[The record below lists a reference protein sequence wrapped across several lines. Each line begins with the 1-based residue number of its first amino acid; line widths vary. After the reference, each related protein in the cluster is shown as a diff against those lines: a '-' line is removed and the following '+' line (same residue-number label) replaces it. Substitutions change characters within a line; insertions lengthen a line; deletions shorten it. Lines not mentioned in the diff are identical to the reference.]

1 MQNDNSLY
9 FIKKK
14 KIGLWSFNFD
24 YYILNTDN
32 TIITNKTT
40 ICVLKLSQYKIN
52 D

>member
-1 MQNDNSLY
+1 MHNDNSLY
-9 FIKKK
+9 SIKKE
-14 KIGLWSFNFD
+14 KIGLWNFNFD
-24 YYILNTDN
+24 YYILNTEY

>member
-1 MQNDNSLY
+1 MHNDNSLY
-9 FIKKK
+9 FIRK
-14 KIGLWSFNFD
+14 KIGLWNFNFD
-24 YYILNTDN
+24 YYILNTEY